1 MGSWITF
8 ITVSIPVQEGVNEAQ
23 GRHVVRQSHV
33 VPQCHHA
40 SEHGGGGG
48 GAALP
53 RDLSV
58 EVDEVVAAVDGDVG
72 KASALGVEI
81 GVWGREGMG
90 GVSVCGGGGGR
101 EG

>member
-1 MGSWITF
+1 MGRGS
-8 ITVSIPVQEGVNEAQ
+8 ERGVK
-23 GRHVVRQSHV
+23 GR
-33 VPQCHHA
+33 
-40 SEHGGGGG
+40 
-48 GAALP
+48 
-53 RDLSV
+53 
-58 EVDEVVAAVDGDVG
+58 DVG